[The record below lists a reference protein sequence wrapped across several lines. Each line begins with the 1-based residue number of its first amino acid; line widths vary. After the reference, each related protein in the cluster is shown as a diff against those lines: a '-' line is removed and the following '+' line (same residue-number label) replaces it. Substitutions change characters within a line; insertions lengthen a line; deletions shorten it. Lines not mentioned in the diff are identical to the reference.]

1 MADTMDVMR
10 LVAIEV
16 VKEMVTKNLN
26 LRIEERTHEG
36 SVKIQMMYG
45 KELIGDP
52 VYIGVTT
59 ETDHRHNF
67 DHVCDVSL
75 TGE

>member
-10 LVAIEV
+10 LVAMEA
-16 VKEMVTKNLN
+16 VKEMVTKNLS
-26 LRIEERTHEG
+26 LRIEERTYEG
-36 SVKIQMMYG
+36 SVEIQMMYG
-45 KELIGDP
+45 KEPIGDP
-52 VYIGVTT
+52 VYIGVHT

-75 TGE
+75 TGS